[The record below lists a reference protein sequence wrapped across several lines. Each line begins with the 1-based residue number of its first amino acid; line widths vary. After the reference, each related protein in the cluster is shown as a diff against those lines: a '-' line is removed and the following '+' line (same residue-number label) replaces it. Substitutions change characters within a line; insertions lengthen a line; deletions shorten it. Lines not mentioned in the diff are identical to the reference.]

1 MPLRINVPDLALPL
15 VAKEE
20 PKSPEIS
27 SSEEGSKSM
36 IETGVGSGR

>member
-1 MPLRINVPDLALPL
+1 MPLKINVPDLALPL

-27 SSEEGSKSM
+27 SSESRSM